1 MKDYYTRALKSAFIF
16 HTLINISC
24 EELLMARVKAL
35 QRLAFIPEFAPH
47 REVVMW
53 HSSKAFYTETTYS
66 PRSE

>member
-1 MKDYYTRALKSAFIF
+1 MF

-24 EELLMARVKAL
+24 EELLTARVEAL
-35 QRLAFIPEFAPH
+35 QRLAFISEFAPY

-66 PRSE
+66 PRRE